1 MDSDIL
7 IIDSRKRYGHRLTIV
22 TIFLVFI
29 TLAPFLILLA
39 YGASLQKA
47 LLITTLFIGLP
58 AMIVYVI
65 FRRVLLHTSR
75 ISLRISREE
84 LIFIDQETRQQL
96 KVPRDEIISWDIDQ
110 FRNIYLYLDS
120 KWEEEENQNYEM
132 VLRTLFINPRVI
144 CLYQWMTDKHVEK
157 IIYLLDSN
165 ILRP

>member
-7 IIDSRKRYGHRLTIV
+7 IIDSRKRYRHRLIIV

-39 YGASLQKA
+39 YGASPQKA

-84 LIFIDQETRQQL
+84 LILIDKETQQQL
-96 KVPRDEIISWDIDQ
+96 QIPRDEIISWDIDR

-120 KWEEEENQNYEM
+120 KWKEENQNHEV
-132 VLRTLFINPRVI
+132 VLRALFINPRVI
-144 CLYQWMTDKHVEK
+144 CLYQWMTGKKVEK
-157 IIYLLDSN
+157 IIYLLN
-165 ILRP
+165 LNFLKP

>member
-1 MDSDIL
+1 VDSDIL
-7 IIDSRKRYGHRLTIV
+7 IIDSRKRYRHRLIIV

-84 LIFIDQETRQQL
+84 LSLIDQETQQQL
-96 KVPRDEIISWDIDQ
+96 QIPRDEIISWDIDR

-120 KWEEEENQNYEM
+120 KWKEENENHEM
-132 VLRTLFINPRVI
+132 VLRELFVNPRVI
-144 CLYQWMTDKHVEK
+144 CLYQWMTGKHVEK
-157 IIYLLDSN
+157 IIQLLDEN
-165 ILRP
+165 EQGI